1 MLFRS
6 RKTFITSDLHFG
18 HPNIC
23 RFCNRPYATV
33 APNKNPANT
42 PLMIQMKEDILSA
55 FDKLPKDCDIWNLG
69 DFYFAGG
76 SHQMNDGDFLLL
88 RDIVKRMKGD
98 GRRLFLVL
106 GNHDTL
112 HFQGQSRI
120 EFYEEIGFDKVY
132 DTPVIVEDNFIL
144 SHEPVY
150 LGKGNTEFIN
160 FYGHTHDKDIEPDY
174 FCYDYDNYA
183 KILREAKAKGQEAP
197 QMVKKFPER
206 EYTQWDIDQHYI
218 NCCIDKHKGFI
229 EWTGNDL
236 DFTGHEV
243 DAWVKVNNEVK
254 NG

>member
-33 APNKNPANT
+33 APNKNPANA
-42 PLMIQMKEDILSA
+42 PLMLQMKEDILKA
-55 FDKLPKDCDIWNLG
+55 FDKLPQDCDIWNLG

-76 SHQMNDGDFLLL
+76 SHKMNDADFILL

-98 GRRLFLVL
+98 NRRLFLVL

-112 HFQGQSRI
+112 HFEGQSRI
-120 EFYEEIGFDKVY
+120 AFYEELGFDKVY
-132 DTPVIVEDNFIL
+132 DTPVIVEDYFVL

-150 LGKGNTEFIN
+150 LGKGNNQFIN
-160 FYGHTHDKDIEPDY
+160 LYGHTHDKDIEPDY
-174 FCYDYDNYA
+174 FCFDYDNYA
-183 KILREAKAKGQEAP
+183 KILREAKAKGFEAP

-206 EYTQWDIDQHYI
+206 EYTQWDIDQHYQ

-229 EWTGNDL
+229 EWTGNNL
-236 DFTGHEV
+236 NFRGHEV
-243 DAWVKVNNEVK
+243 DAWVRVNNEVK

>member
-23 RFCNRPYATV
+23 RFCKRPYAT
-33 APNKNPANT
+33 ASPNKNPANI
-42 PLMIQMKEDILSA
+42 PLMIQMKDDILRA
-55 FDKLPKDCDIWNLG
+55 FDKLPRECDIWNLG

-76 SHQMNDGDFLLL
+76 SHKITEADFILL
-88 RDIVKRMKGD
+88 RDIVQRMKGD
-98 GRRLFLVL
+98 FRRLFLVL

-112 HFQGQSRI
+112 HLDGQSRVA
-120 EFYEEIGFDKVY
+120 FYEELGFDRVY
-132 DTPVIVEDNFIL
+132 DTPVIVEDHFVL

-160 FYGHTHDKDIEPDY
+160 LYGHTHDRDIGPDY

-183 KILREAKAKGQEAP
+183 QTLREAKGDEAT
-197 QMVKKFPER
+197 QIVKKHPER
-206 EYTQWDIDQHYI
+206 EYTQFEIDQHYI
-218 NCCIDKHKGFI
+218 NCCIDRRNGFI
-229 EWTGNDL
+229 EWTGDDL
-236 DFTGHEV
+236 NFTGHEV
-243 DAWVKVNNEVK
+243 EAWMKSDNEVT